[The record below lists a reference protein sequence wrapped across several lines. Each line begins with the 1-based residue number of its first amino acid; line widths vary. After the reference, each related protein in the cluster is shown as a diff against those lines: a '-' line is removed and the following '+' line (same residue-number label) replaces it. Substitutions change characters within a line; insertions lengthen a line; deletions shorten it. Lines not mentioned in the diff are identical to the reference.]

1 MRENDLEPSFI
12 SDLLGQEIAS
22 WERIGGGRNSQVYH
36 LTSKTPTVENQFV
49 VKRYFRC
56 SVDPRDRL
64 GVEFSSLK
72 FIWEN
77 GLRCIPQ
84 PILASRQHACAIYE
98 FIEGKKLSATE
109 IGEAEIDQAVQF
121 LAALQELKTRPGS
134 ESLTPASEACFSIQA
149 ILKNIEMRLAR
160 LSAVGYETSLH
171 AEMHAFLDEKLRPTL
186 IEASQR
192 CYEGLAQLGK
202 TLETELTQAQRILS
216 PSDFGFHNA
225 LQRSD
230 GQLVFL
236 DFEYFGWDD
245 PAKTIADFLLHPNP
259 IMDLPSQLKA
269 HFAEALLTFLA
280 ADQDLPERLRLVF
293 PLFGIKWCLI
303 LLNEFLDADYQRRSF
318 ANEGMVNR
326 NSILVNQLSQAI
338 KNYDKIMPQLCFRER
353 KITWVDY

>member
-1 MRENDLEPSFI
+1 MAKMRVNDPEPSFL
-12 SDLLGQEIAS
+12 STLSALFGQKITS
-22 WERIGGGRNSQVYH
+22 MERIGGGRNSQVYH
-36 LTSKTPTVENQFV
+36 LTSKTSEGEKQFV
-49 VKRYFRC
+49 VKCYFRH

-72 FIWEN
+72 FMWEN

-84 PILASRQHACAIYE
+84 PILVSREHACAIYE
-98 FIEGKKLSATE
+98 FIEGEKLSATK
-109 IGEAEIDQAVQF
+109 IGETEIDQAVQF
-121 LAALQELKTRPGS
+121 VVALQELKTKPGS
-134 ESLTPASEACFSIQA
+134 ESLSPASEACFSIQA
-149 ILKNIEMRLAR
+149 ILKNIEMRLTR

-171 AEMHAFLDEKLRPTL
+171 AEMHAFLDGKLRPTL

-192 CYEGLAQLGK
+192 CYEGLARLGK

-225 LQRSD
+225 LQRAD

-245 PAKTIADFLLHPNP
+245 PAKTIADFLLHPNSA
-259 IMDLPSQLKA
+259 MDLPLQLKA
-269 HFAEALLTFLA
+269 RFAQALLTYLD
-280 ADQDLPERLRLVF
+280 ADQDLPDRLHLVY

-326 NSILVNQLSQAI
+326 NSILVRQLSQAMN
-338 KNYDKIMPQLCFRER
+338 NYDKMLTQVNE
-353 KITWVDY
+353 KT

>member
-1 MRENDLEPSFI
+1 MTVKMRENDLEPSLI
-12 SDLLGQEIAS
+12 SDLLGQEIVS

-36 LTSKTPTVENQFV
+36 LTSKTAEGEKQLV
-49 VKRYFRC
+49 VKRYFC
-56 SVDPRDRL
+56 HSVDPRDRL

-72 FIWEN
+72 FMWEN

-98 FIEGKKLSATE
+98 FIEGEELSATE
-109 IGEAEIDQAVQF
+109 IGETEIDQAVQF
-121 LAALQELKTRPGS
+121 LATLQELKTQPGS
-134 ESLTPASEACFSIQA
+134 ESLPPASEACFSIHA
-149 ILKNIEMRLAR
+149 ILKNIEMRLTR

-171 AEMHAFLDEKLRPTL
+171 AEMHAFLDGKLRPTL

-192 CYEGLAQLGK
+192 CYEGLARLGK
-202 TLETELTQAQRILS
+202 TLETELAQAQRILS
-216 PSDFGFHNA
+216 PSDFGFHNV

-245 PAKTIADFLLHPNP
+245 PAKTIADFLLHPNSA
-259 IMDLPSQLKA
+259 MDLSLQLKA
-269 HFAEALLTFLA
+269 RFAQALLTYL
-280 ADQDLPERLRLVF
+280 DTDRDLPNRLHLVY

-326 NSILVNQLSQAI
+326 NSILVRQLSQAMN
-338 KNYDKIMPQLCFRER
+338 NYDKMLTQVNE
-353 KITWVDY
+353 KT